1 MKRSKFL
8 LTVLLIPF
16 LSYSQYI
23 LEEGFIGLESFDK
36 VETYF
41 TFKNLRLYPL
51 TGGENFQ
58 AAHCSIGQYTNLE
71 EALNEGK
78 VLITEKTNEVQENN
92 ESDFIDPQTNS
103 DYIEFEGEQPQ
114 MQNREYSQ
122 AYDYGGE
129 VNKLYIENTSN
140 DTVYLMAGEVIKG
153 GKQDRVLAQDMI
165 IPPVSGKTELPV
177 FCVEHHRWAY
187 GSSDHS
193 FKEYYAVSSN
203 SIRGKA
209 VMEKSQ
215 QDVWDAVEDITTKQG
230 GESST
235 GTYAGLENSVDYNET
250 LKKYLDVFVNKLALE
265 ENFIGFVGVTGDRII
280 GCDIFATPELFEK
293 QSKNLLNAYITEAI
307 TDGSEIVITDKEVKD
322 YLEGFLSD
330 ESTQDEVVRNKG
342 MQFEHKGKKLHLNTY

>member
-1 MKRSKFL
+1 MKRSKIL

-16 LSYSQYI
+16 LSHSQYI
-23 LEEGFIGLESFDK
+23 LQKGFISLESFEK
-36 VETYF
+36 VKTSFTY
-41 TFKNLRLYPL
+41 KHLRIYPL
-51 TGGENFQ
+51 IGGENFQ
-58 AAHCSIGQYTNLE
+58 EAHRDIGQYTNLE

-78 VLITEKTNEVQENN
+78 VLITEKTDEVQENN
-92 ESDFIDPQTNS
+92 ESDFIDPQTRS
-103 DYIEFEGEQPQ
+103 DNIEFNREQQ
-114 MQNREYSQ
+114 QTQNREYSQ
-122 AYDYGGE
+122 ASDFGGE
-129 VNKLYIENTSN
+129 VNKLYIENTSG

-209 VMEKSQ
+209 VKEKNQ
-215 QDVWDAVEDITTKQG
+215 QDVWDAVEDITIKQG

-235 GTYAGLENSVDYNET
+235 GTYAGLENSEDYNKT
-250 LKKYLDVFVNKLALE
+250 LKEYLDVFVNKLAAGD
-265 ENFIGFVGVTGDRII
+265 NFIGFVGVTSDRVI
-280 GCDIFATPELFEK
+280 GCDIFATPELFGK

-307 TDGSEIVITDKEVKD
+307 TDGGEIKINDNEVMEYLNDFLTDET
-322 YLEGFLSD
+322 
-330 ESTQDEVVRNKG
+330 TQEEVVRNKG
-342 MQFEHKGKKLHLNTY
+342 MQFEHRGRKLHLNTY